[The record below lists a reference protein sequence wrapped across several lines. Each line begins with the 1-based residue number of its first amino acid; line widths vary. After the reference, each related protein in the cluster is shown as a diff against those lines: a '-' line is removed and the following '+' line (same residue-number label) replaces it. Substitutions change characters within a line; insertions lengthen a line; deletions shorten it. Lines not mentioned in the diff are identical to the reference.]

1 MPSFNFKIFDK
12 ENNREESGVVEA
24 SSEEEAIQT
33 LTARDYRI
41 ISLQLVTN
49 KNLASLDKVSSF
61 FSRVGIK
68 EVVVFSRQFAVMI
81 GASVPVVEALK
92 IIAEQ
97 AENPKLRKIIGEISD
112 EVNSG
117 ESLSTSLAQRPKLF
131 SNFYV
136 SVVKSGE
143 QSGKLDDA
151 LNYIADEME
160 KDYDMN
166 SKIKGAMIYPIFVVC
181 MMAVIGV
188 IMMIFVVPKLT
199 SIIVEAGGE
208 LPLPTKV
215 LIATSD
221 FLINYWWL
229 VAGALVGVI
238 AGIRLYL
245 KSKTGRHQFDYII
258 LHLPVFGKLLRMIYL
273 VRFSRSMGTLIAGGV
288 NISASL
294 QVSGEVINNTYYQ
307 GLVEKTIQEVE
318 GGNSICTV
326 FMVSK
331 EIPPMVSQM
340 MMVGEKTG
348 KLDAVLERIT
358 SFYNREITTSLAG
371 LMSLIEPMLMVIMGL
386 GVGVMVAA
394 ILLPM
399 YNVVSQI

>member
-12 ENNREESGVVEA
+12 ENNREETGVVQA
-24 SSEEEAIQT
+24 STEEEAIE
-33 LTARDYRI
+33 LLASRGFRI
-41 ISLQLVTN
+41 INLQAASARSLGSFN
-49 KNLASLDKVSSF
+49 INNLIA
-61 FSRVGIK
+61 RVGVKDI
-68 EVVVFSRQFAVMI
+68 VVFSRQFAVMI
-81 GASVPVVEALK
+81 SASVPVVEALK
-92 IIAEQ
+92 IIAQQ
-97 AENPKLRKIIGEISD
+97 ADNPKLRSVIGEISD

-117 ESLSTSLAQRPKLF
+117 ETLSNSLSQRPKLF

-166 SKIKGAMIYPIFVVC
+166 SKIKGAMIYPTFVVC

-188 IMMIFVVPKLT
+188 LMMMFVVPKLT

-208 LPLPTKV
+208 LPLPTKI
-215 LIATSD
+215 LIGTSD
-221 FLINYWWL
+221 FLIHYWWVVVIGL
-229 VAGALVGVI
+229 VSIIGGFRA
-238 AGIRLYL
+238 YL
-245 KSKTGRHQFDYII
+245 HTKGGRRQFHYLI
-258 LHLPVFGKLLRMIYL
+258 LHMPIFGNLLRMIYL

-288 NISASL
+288 NITASL
-294 QVSGEVINNTYYQ
+294 KVSGEVINNAYYQ
-307 GLVEKTIQEVE
+307 ELVEKTIEEVE

-331 EIPPMVSQM
+331 EIPAMVSQM

-371 LMSLIEPMLMVIMGL
+371 LMSLIEPALMVLMGV